1 MSNDARPEAFAEAAK
16 SGLTAANAATLATCT
31 LVGGSLS
38 VFADVA
44 PSGWSHVMGFVALAS
59 WLFSITLALY
69 LAGRSTRPQ
78 EPRGLL
84 ATVADGVRLA
94 GAKPGIAAMVVL
106 MTAGAAFTVWSR
118 MHSDQGSV
126 LRSLVATQE
135 RAAAVAETAAER
147 TAAIQ
152 ADTQAIRSAVGRP
165 ATPAEMLAGMGY
177 GTGDDEVCRAIS
189 AGAIKALQL
198 MEQITQFKARLSV
211 ALGGGQYAL
220 CIEEALSEPTRGP
233 AVARALQEIEVST
246 EDIGRLYVAQM
257 IGSGDS
263 GALRPLEV
271 LATVG
276 IERDPRARL
285 TSARA
290 TPLMYAVWADNLP
303 AAETLLAKGADA
315 NQTSRFDYALGT
327 KMASVAISPLA
338 EAQRLG
344 RPALEERLKTAGARA
359 EVQQVPYFR

>member
-1 MSNDARPEAFAEAAK
+1 MSNDTRPEAFAEAAK

-31 LVGGSLS
+31 LVGGALS
-38 VFADVA
+38 VFADIA

-59 WLFSITLALY
+59 WLCSITLALY

-84 ATVADGVRLA
+84 TTVADGVRLA

-135 RAAAVAETAAER
+135 RAAAAAETAAER

-165 ATPAEMLAGMGY
+165 ATPAELLANMGY
-177 GTGDDEVCRAIS
+177 GTSNEEVCRAIS
-189 AGAIKALQL
+189 TGAVKALQL
-198 MEQITQFKARLSV
+198 MERIAQFKARLSV
-211 ALGGGQYAL
+211 VLGGGQYAL

-233 AVARALQEIEVST
+233 AVGRALQEIDISA
-246 EDIGRLYVAQM
+246 EDVNRLYVAQT
-257 IGSGDS
+257 IGSTNS
-263 GALRPLEV
+263 EALRPLEV
-271 LATVG
+271 LERLG
-276 IERDPRARL
+276 IEAHPRSRL

-290 TPLMYAVWADNLP
+290 TPLMFAVWANNLA
-303 AAETLLAKGADA
+303 AAEALLIKGADA
-315 NQTSRFDYALGT
+315 NVTSRFDYALER
-327 KMASVAISPLA
+327 KMTSVALSPMA

-344 RPALEERLKTAGARA
+344 RSALESKLRA
-359 EVQQVPYFR
+359 VGGRSEVKQVAYFK

>member
-1 MSNDARPEAFAEAAK
+1 M
-16 SGLTAANAATLATCT
+16 
-31 LVGGSLS
+31 
-38 VFADVA
+38 
-44 PSGWSHVMGFVALAS
+44 
-59 WLFSITLALY
+59 
-69 LAGRSTRPQ
+69 
-78 EPRGLL
+78 
-84 ATVADGVRLA
+84 
-94 GAKPGIAAMVVL
+94 
-106 MTAGAAFTVWSR
+106 
-118 MHSDQGSV
+118 
-126 LRSLVATQE
+126 RSLVATQE
-135 RAAAVAETAAER
+135 RAAAAAETAAER

-198 MEQITQFKARLSV
+198 MEQITEFKARLSV

-233 AVARALQEIEVST
+233 AVARALQEIEVSA

-257 IGSGDS
+257 IGSSDS

-271 LATVG
+271 LATLG
-276 IERDPRARL
+276 IERDLRARL

-290 TPLMYAVWADNLP
+290 TPLMYAVWANNLP

-315 NQTSRFDYALGT
+315 NQASRFDYALGT

-344 RPALEERLKTAGARA
+344 RPALEERLKAAGARA
-359 EVQQVPYFR
+359 EVQQIPYFR

>member
-44 PSGWSHVMGFVALAS
+44 PSDWNHVMGVVALAS

-84 ATVADGVRLA
+84 TTVADGVRLA

-135 RAAAVAETAAER
+135 RAAAAAETAAER
-147 TAAIQ
+147 TASIQ

-165 ATPAEMLAGMGY
+165 ATPAELLANMGY
-177 GTGDDEVCRAIS
+177 GTRNEDVCRAIS
-189 AGAIKALQL
+189 TGAVKALQL
-198 MEQITQFKARLSV
+198 MEKIAEFKARLSV

-220 CIEEALSEPTRGP
+220 CIEEALAEPARGP
-233 AVARALQEIEVST
+233 AVARALQEIEVSA
-246 EDIGRLYVAQM
+246 EDVNRLYVAQSHTGLKVTAGGKPAQLA
-257 IGSGDS
+257 IVTDDG
-263 GALRPLEV
+263 EV
-271 LATVG
+271 IAVG
-276 IERDPRARL
+276 E
-285 TSARA
+285 
-290 TPLMYAVWADNLP
+290 
-303 AAETLLAKGADA
+303 
-315 NQTSRFDYALGT
+315 
-327 KMASVAISPLA
+327 SVAMEA
-338 EAQRLG
+338 EAVSINAYRNFLAGKGYLKVYSKPLQS
-344 RPALEERLKTAGARA
+344 RPNASDTDALPRSER
-359 EVQQVPYFR
+359 E

>member
-1 MSNDARPEAFAEAAK
+1 MANDARPEAFAEAAK

-84 ATVADGVRLA
+84 ATVVDGVRLA
-94 GAKPGIAAMVVL
+94 GAKPGIAVMVVL

-135 RAAAVAETAAER
+135 RAAAAAETAAER

-165 ATPAEMLAGMGY
+165 ATPAELLAKLGY
-177 GTGDDEVCRAIS
+177 GTSNEDVCRAIS
-189 AGAIKALQL
+189 TGAVKALQL
-198 MEQITQFKARLSV
+198 MEKIAEFKARLSV
-211 ALGGGQYAL
+211 PLGAGQYAL
-220 CIEEALSEPTRGP
+220 CIEEALSEPTHGP
-233 AVARALQEIEVST
+233 TVARALQEIKVSA
-246 EDIGRLYVAQM
+246 EDIGRLYVAQT
-257 IGSGDS
+257 ISSGES

-271 LATVG
+271 LVTLG
-276 IERDPRARL
+276 IERDSRARL

-290 TPLMYAVWADNLP
+290 TPLMYAIWADNLP
-303 AAETLLAKGADA
+303 AAEALLAKGADA
-315 NQTSRFDYALGT
+315 NQTSRFDYSLGT
-327 KMASVAISPLA
+327 KMASVAVSPLA

-344 RPALEERLKTAGARA
+344 RPALEAKLRAAGARV
-359 EVQQVPYFR
+359 EVQQLPYFR

>member
-59 WLFSITLALY
+59 WLCSITLALY

-78 EPRGLL
+78 EVRGLL
-84 ATVADGVRLA
+84 TTVADGVRLA

-106 MTAGAAFTVWSR
+106 MTAGAAFTVWSKT
-118 MHSDQGSV
+118 HSDQGSL
-126 LRSLVATQE
+126 LRSLVATQD
-135 RAAAVAETAAER
+135 RTAAAAESAAER

-177 GTGDDEVCRAIS
+177 GTSDYDVCRAIS

-198 MEQITQFKARLSV
+198 MERLVEFKARLSV

-220 CIEEALSEPTRGP
+220 CIEEALAEPTRGP
-233 AVARALQEIEVST
+233 AVARALQAIEVSA
-246 EDIGRLYVAQM
+246 EDVNRLYVAQT
-257 IGSGDS
+257 IGSGNS
-263 GALRPLEV
+263 AALRPLEV
-271 LATVG
+271 LATLG
-276 IERDPRARL
+276 IDNGPRARL

-290 TPLMYAVWADNLP
+290 TPLMYAIWADNLP
-303 AAETLLAKGADA
+303 AAEALLAKGADA
-315 NQTSRFDYALGT
+315 NQPSRFDYALGT
-327 KMASVAISPLA
+327 RMASVAVSPLA
-338 EAQRLG
+338 EAQRLV
-344 RPALEERLKTAGARA
+344 RPALEKKLRAAGARV

>member
-31 LVGGSLS
+31 VVGGALS
-38 VFADVA
+38 VFADIA
-44 PSGWSHVMGFVALAS
+44 PSGWRHVMGFVALAS
-59 WLFSITLALY
+59 WLCSITLALY

-84 ATVADGVRLA
+84 TTVADGVRLA
-94 GAKPGIAAMVVL
+94 AAKPGIAAMVVL

-135 RAAAVAETAAER
+135 RAAAAAETAAER

-165 ATPAEMLAGMGY
+165 ATPAELLAQMGY
-177 GTGDDEVCRAIS
+177 GTGDNDVCRAIS
-189 AGAIKALQL
+189 TAAVKALQL
-198 MEQITQFKARLSV
+198 MQQIAEFKARLAV

-220 CIEEALSEPTRGP
+220 CIEEALAEPARGP
-233 AVARALQEIEVST
+233 AVARALQEIDISPEDVS
-246 EDIGRLYVAQM
+246 RLYVAQT
-257 IGSGDS
+257 IGSGNS

-271 LATVG
+271 LATLG

-303 AAETLLAKGADA
+303 VAEALLAKGADA

-327 KMASVAISPLA
+327 KMTSVAVSPLA

-344 RPALEERLKTAGARA
+344 RPTLQEMLRAAGARV
-359 EVQQVPYFR
+359 EMQQLPYFR

>member
-31 LVGGSLS
+31 LVGGALS

-44 PSGWSHVMGFVALAS
+44 PSGWGHVMGFVALAS
-59 WLFSITLALY
+59 WLCSITLALY
-69 LAGRSTRPQ
+69 LAGRSTRQ
-78 EPRGLL
+78 HEPRGLL
-84 ATVADGVRLA
+84 TTVADGVRLA

-118 MHSDQGSV
+118 MHIDQGSV
-126 LRSLVATQE
+126 LRSLVATQG
-135 RAAAVAETAAER
+135 RAAAAAETAAER
-147 TAAIQ
+147 TASIQ
-152 ADTQAIRSAVGRP
+152 ADTQAIRSAVSRP
-165 ATPAEMLAGMGY
+165 ATPEELLANMGY
-177 GTGDDEVCRAIS
+177 GTGDNDVCRAIS
-189 AGAIKALQL
+189 AGAVKALQL
-198 MEQITQFKARLSV
+198 MEQIAEFKARLSV

-220 CIEEALSEPTRGP
+220 CIEEALAEPARGV
-233 AVARALQEIEVST
+233 AVARALQEIEVSA
-246 EDIGRLYVAQM
+246 EDLNRLHVAQM
-257 IGSGDS
+257 IGSGNT

-271 LATVG
+271 LETLG
-276 IERDPRARL
+276 IDSDPRARL

-303 AAETLLAKGADA
+303 AAETLLSKGADV

-344 RPALEERLKTAGARA
+344 RPALQEMLRAAGARV
-359 EVQQVPYFR
+359 EMQQLPYFR

>member
-31 LVGGSLS
+31 VVGGALS
-38 VFADVA
+38 VFADIA
-44 PSGWSHVMGFVALAS
+44 PPGWRHVMGFVALAS
-59 WLFSITLALY
+59 WLCSITLALY

-78 EPRGLL
+78 ETKGLIT
-84 ATVADGVRLA
+84 TVADGVRLA

-118 MHSDQGSV
+118 THSDQGSV

-135 RAAAVAETAAER
+135 RATAAAETAAER

-165 ATPAEMLAGMGY
+165 ATPAELLAKLGY
-177 GTGDDEVCRAIS
+177 GTSNEDVCGAIS
-189 AGAIKALQL
+189 AGAVKALQL
-198 MEQITQFKARLSV
+198 MEKIAEFKARLSV
-211 ALGGGQYAL
+211 ALGDGQYAL

-233 AVARALQEIEVST
+233 AVARALQEIEVSP

-263 GALRPLEV
+263 GAVRPLEV
-271 LATVG
+271 LATLG

-344 RPALEERLKTAGARA
+344 RPALEEKLRAAGARV